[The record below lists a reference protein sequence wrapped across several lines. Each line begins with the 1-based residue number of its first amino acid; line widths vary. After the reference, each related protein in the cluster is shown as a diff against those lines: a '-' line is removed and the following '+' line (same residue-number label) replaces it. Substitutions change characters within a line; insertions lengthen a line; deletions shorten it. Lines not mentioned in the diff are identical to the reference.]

1 MPPLDGLRALKGG
14 KGGAGDQSDV
24 QLFGY
29 ARQALAAGMRN
40 LRGGSLL
47 VPAFI
52 CDTAVDV
59 LPPLGFPVRFY
70 PVNDDLTPDWDWLD
84 ANRRPDDTALLL
96 VHYFGF
102 ANDLNRAIEFCRYAS
117 MSLVEDCAHSF
128 LSQHEGQPLG
138 STGAFGIFSYRKI
151 LPLRTGAGYYSAG
164 GLEVP
169 EPLPNRSNSNTF
181 VFRQILK
188 WALFK
193 SGSAIMR
200 RQFAGALSDE
210 GRVERVTS
218 AAIDPFSRRLM
229 SRLAPR
235 VTQIRERR
243 RQNYEG
249 FLIALRGARG
259 ISFMRPEL
267 EIGDCP
273 WAFPIRVQKRDELLE
288 VLLAEGIGAWAW
300 PVLPDILPQQSF
312 VNEVRMARESLLLPV
327 HQDLQRYHIEFM
339 ADTVLAWGVANG

>member
-1 MPPLDGLRALKGG
+1 MRALMASKDGG
-14 KGGAGDQSDV
+14 EAPSDV

-47 VPAFI
+47 VPAYI

-70 PVNDDLTPDWDWLD
+70 PVDDDLTPDWTWLD

-102 ANDLNRAIEFCRYAS
+102 ANDLNRAVEFCRYAS
-117 MSLVEDCAHSF
+117 MSLIEDCAHSF

-181 VFRQILK
+181 VIRQVLK
-188 WALFK
+188 WAIFK
-193 SGSAIMR
+193 SGSATIR
-200 RQFAGALSDE
+200 RQFARAISDE
-210 GRVERVTS
+210 GRVEVVAS
-218 AAIDPFSRRLM
+218 AAIDPFSQRLM

-235 VTQIRERR
+235 VTRIRERR
-243 RQNYEG
+243 RQNYDG
-249 FLIALRGARG
+249 FLTALRGARG
-259 ISFMRPEL
+259 ISFMRPDL
-267 EIGDCP
+267 GIGDCP
-273 WAFPIRVQKRDELLE
+273 WAFPIRVQKRDELLNT
-288 VLLAEGIGAWAW
+288 LRAEGIGAWAW
-300 PVLPDILPQQSF
+300 PLLPDILPQQSF
-312 VNEVRMARESLLLPV
+312 VNEVRLARESLLLPV
-327 HQDLQRYHIEFM
+327 HQDIRRYHVDFI
-339 ADTVLAWGVANG
+339 ADVVTAWGVNNA